1 MEEQRERWK
10 DPAYV
15 ETQARERLM
24 FVYPGD
30 ITYLVIDDVGIDDT
44 EDQREISQELVASS
58 TDWRQSLLASY
69 LVAATTSRSQESV
82 EPAERQ
88 LIPSPDPGGAP

>member
-1 MEEQRERWK
+1 MQGARDEERWEGE
-10 DPAYV
+10 AQSA
-15 ETQARERLM
+15 ETEW
-24 FVYPGD
+24 
-30 ITYLVIDDVGIDDT
+30 IDDVGIDDT

-69 LVAATTSRSQESV
+69 LVAATTSRSQESI